1 MLFEEL
7 WMLFRGLFKSLVYI
21 ALFWVVSVNA
31 GETTV
36 LKEDIDAMVEEGMAA
51 YHINDLSKAMPLL
64 GRAAEMGHAKAQGY
78 LAYQLHKA
86 SEYDLALKWY
96 EKSAKQGYSES
107 QYGLAGMYRE
117 GKGVD
122 VNYEQALNW
131 YQQAAEGEFVAAQ
144 SALATAYERGHLD
157 LPVDFERAFS
167 WYTKAAL
174 GGQLQAAKRL
184 VMAYRLG
191 ELGRAIDLKQA
202 QRWQQQVEKILAE
215 RERRATQATTG
226 SDQ

>member
-1 MLFEEL
+1 
-7 WMLFRGLFKSLVYI
+7 MLFRGLFKSLVYI
-21 ALFWVVSVNA
+21 ALFWVVSINA

-51 YHINDLSKAMPLL
+51 YRINDLGKAMPLL
-64 GRAAEMGHAKAQGY
+64 GRAAEMGHAKAQSY
-78 LAYQLHKA
+78 LAYQLYKA

-96 EKSAKQGYSES
+96 EKSAEQGYSES
-107 QYGLAGMYRE
+107 LYGLAGMYRE

-122 VNYEQALNW
+122 VDYEQALKW
-131 YQQAAEGEFVAAQ
+131 YQQAAEGGFVAAQ
-144 SALATAYERGHLD
+144 YTLATTYEWGYLD
-157 LPVDFERAFS
+157 LPVDFGRAFS

-184 VMAYRLG
+184 VVAYRLG
-191 ELGRAIDLKQA
+191 ELDRAIDLKQA
-202 QRWQQQVEKILAE
+202 EHWQQQVEKILVE
-215 RERRATQATTG
+215 REQRATQATTG